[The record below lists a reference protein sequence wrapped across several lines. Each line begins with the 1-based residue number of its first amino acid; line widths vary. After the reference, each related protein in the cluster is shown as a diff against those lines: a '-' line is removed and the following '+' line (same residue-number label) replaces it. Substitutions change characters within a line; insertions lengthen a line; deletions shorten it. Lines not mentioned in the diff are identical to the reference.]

1 MHIATHAFL
10 EIEFFGLIFFSIVL
24 PVGIYGFLYRK
35 ASISRLSVVALA
47 VVLILISGV
56 DVFLLQA
63 LADIA
68 KTTTS
73 NFDDKIFSSGL
84 SIALYTLP
92 VAYVG
97 IGVNLLSH
105 ILIDHLHRAESR
117 HDRGE
122 GKKFS

>member
-1 MHIATHAFL
+1 MTPPTHAFL
-10 EIEFFGLIFFSIVL
+10 EIEFFALIFFSMVL

-35 ASISRLSVVALA
+35 DSISRLSVVALA
-47 VVLILISGV
+47 VVLIFISGI

-68 KTTTS
+68 KTTAG
-73 NFDDKIFSSGL
+73 NLDDKFFNSGL

-117 HDRGE
+117 HDRSE
-122 GKKFS
+122 GKKGS